1 MDDTD
6 FDLLCKG
13 LSVEEAKRMRKIVNE
28 WCDGDENGFP
38 VQLVLLVR
46 AQWRAAALLPR
57 AISDS
62 GKVIENHLA
71 ECRQH
76 TAAIVKNLSTVT
88 ENSAAELKSIVK
100 IHTETVNKIS
110 TSSRDQFWQTEQ
122 AAEQIRNSLGSGLS
136 EWRKA
141 RDDFARGREKLEEER
156 KELAA
161 RVQSRDS
168 VYVGIILFGAVAF
181 GILLEYYWTH

>member
-1 MDDTD
+1 MEDTD
-6 FDLLCKG
+6 FDLLCKS
-13 LSVEEAKRMRKIVNE
+13 LSADEAKRMRKILNE

-57 AISDS
+57 AIGDS
-62 GKVIENHLA
+62 GKLIEKNLA

-88 ENSAAELKSIVK
+88 ENSTTELKSIVQM
-100 IHTETVNKIS
+100 HTETVNQAS
-110 TSSRDQFWQTEQ
+110 VALRNQLWETEDV
-122 AAEQIRNSLGSGLS
+122 AKRIRNQLDGALP

-141 RDDFARGREKLEEER
+141 KNDFSTERQMLEKER
-156 KELAA
+156 KDLAK
-161 RVQSRDS
+161 RVQIRD
-168 VYVGIILFGAVAF
+168 GIYWGFIAF
-181 GILLEYYWTH
+181 GLLAFGGLLEYWWTH